1 MNKILLVWNIVITI
15 ALVVMVISGCAT
27 LDPQYASMVTEVQN
41 HRSLLEQVINLAN
54 QNREAIN
61 SLNTAVLKNTITIAN
76 LQSTT
81 EAAIAAED
89 ASLRQWVQ
97 QYVQAYVQQAVK

>member
-15 ALVVMVISGCAT
+15 ALVVMVVSGCAT

-54 QNREAIN
+54 QNQAAI
-61 SLNTAVLKNTITIAN
+61 SSMNTAVMKNTITIAN

-81 EAAIAAED
+81 EAAIAATD
-89 ASLRQWVQ
+89 ASLRQYVQ
-97 QYVQAYVQQAVK
+97 QYVQAYVQQAK

>member
-1 MNKILLVWNIVITI
+1 MNKMLLVWNIVITI
-15 ALVVMVISGCAT
+15 ALVLMVISGCAT

-41 HRSLLEQVINLAN
+41 QA
-54 QNREAIN
+54 AIS

-81 EAAIAAED
+81 EALIAAED
-89 ASLRQWVQ
+89 ASLKQWVQ
-97 QYVQAYVQQAVK
+97 QYVQVYVQQAMK